1 MNTHTNKRWTN
12 RFLTKSLQRQNLLK
26 TENDGLML
34 YWQVMNWKGETDRQ
48 KIHVLLPKIVYVGWF
63 DQVCYMSGIALY
75 VLKNETSSLINKK
88 NT

>member
-1 MNTHTNKRWTN
+1 MNTHTDKRWTN

-34 YWQVMNWKGETDRQ
+34 YWQVMNCKEETDRQ
-48 KIHVLLPKIVYVGWF
+48 KIHVLLPKIVYVAWF
-63 DQVCYMSGIALY
+63 DQVCYISGIALY

-88 NT
+88 IT